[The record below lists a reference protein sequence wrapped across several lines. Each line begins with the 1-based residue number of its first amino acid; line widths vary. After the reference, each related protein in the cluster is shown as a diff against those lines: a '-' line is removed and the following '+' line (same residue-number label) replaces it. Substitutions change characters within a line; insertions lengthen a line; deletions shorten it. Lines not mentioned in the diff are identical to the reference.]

1 MSKVRRYILP
11 GSKNIMFTQVWKD
24 YISKLTGWGIPML
37 VSLGDLY
44 IVVGLTSL
52 KYPTLVSL
60 EDLH

>member
-1 MSKVRRYILP
+1 
-11 GSKNIMFTQVWKD
+11 
-24 YISKLTGWGIPML
+24 ML

-60 EDLH
+60 SSSKNLKIVSLGGLY